1 MSKNQSFTDFKAY
14 FYSKVTD
21 FSLFDCA
28 EFNALKM
35 VLDGLRVDYA
45 SRGTIELDIFGPLWK
60 YDFLNFLKRVKAKTK
75 NPKQYSIAQ
84 IVQFKS
90 KKYLV
95 IDDGR
100 VALDAK
106 GMPHSYYFSTLMQS
120 INRADCLHITEKK
133 RHENSI
139 YDLNWEELTN
149 QFLLAPSN
157 ADEKQL
163 IIDLKIT
170 YNNIKKSNLF
180 SQKELLNIG
189 FSLQNFFYKY
199 KIWARLLTIVKPQK
213 MFCILHYH
221 TEGRTLAFRRK
232 GIEVIELQHGL
243 IATTDVFYVFPA
255 QTKSII
261 NKALFADQIWV
272 YGNYWKNVLEKGV
285 EYINK
290 IKVAG
295 YYLYDNF
302 TGYEHIEKE
311 IDTFAEGKKLI
322 IITTQTTLHKA
333 FIDYTLWLANNI
345 ASRNLPYKILVKTH
359 PLEKQEHYAIL
370 NHTKGV
376 KIMNQPLPVLF
387 KKVQLH
393 VTIYSTTLFDGA
405 RAGVPGFTLYNEQY
419 KDYINEIVQSGVAY
433 PLAQHENPIDLIDN
447 LKAVD
452 ASYYYS
458 DFKIQDL

>member
-1 MSKNQSFTDFKAY
+1 MSNTQSFTDFKAY
-14 FYSKVTD
+14 FYGKVTD
-21 FSLFDCA
+21 FTLFDCA
-28 EFNALKM
+28 DFNALKL

-45 SRGTIELDIFGPLWK
+45 GRGTVKLPIFGPLWK
-60 YDFLNFLKRVKAKTK
+60 YDFINALKLLKAKLK
-75 NPKQYSIAQ
+75 GEKKYSQAEIT
-84 IVQFKS
+84 QFKN

-100 VALDAK
+100 VALDAT
-106 GMPHSYYFSTLMQS
+106 GMPHSYYFTTLMQS
-120 INRADCLHITEKK
+120 LNRADCLHITERK
-133 RHENSI
+133 RNDKAV
-139 YDLNWEELTN
+139 YDLNWEYLTN
-149 QFLLAPSN
+149 QLLLAPSN
-157 ADEKQL
+157 SDEKKL
-163 IIDLKIT
+163 INDIKIT
-170 YNNIKKSNLF
+170 FNRIKKSKLF
-180 SQKELLNIG
+180 NEKELINIA

-199 KIWARLLTIVKPQK
+199 KIWARLLMIVHPQK

-232 GIEVIELQHGL
+232 GIQVIELQHGL
-243 IATTDVFYVFPA
+243 IATTDVFYVFPT
-255 QTKSII
+255 QTKSVI

-285 EYINK
+285 EYLNK

-302 TGYEHIEKE
+302 SGYEHIEKE
-311 IDTFAEGKKLI
+311 IDNFAEGKKLI

-333 FIDYTLWLANNI
+333 FIDYTLWLANDI
-345 ASRNLPYKILVKTH
+345 KTRNLPYKILVKTH

-370 NHTKGV
+370 HQTEGV
-376 KIMNQPLPVLF
+376 KMMNHPLPVLF

-405 RAGVPGFTLYNEQY
+405 RAGVPGFALYNEQY
-419 KDYINEIVQSGVAY
+419 KDYINEIIQSGVAY
-433 PLAQHENPIDLIDN
+433 PLAQNENPIDLIDK
-447 LKAVD
+447 LKMVD

-458 DFKIQDL
+458 EFKQVSN

>member
-45 SRGTIELDIFGPLWK
+45 SRGSIELHIFGPLWK
-60 YDFLNFLKRVKAKTK
+60 YDFLNFLKRVEAKAK
-75 NPKQYSIAQ
+75 NQKQYSIAQ
-84 IVQFKS
+84 IEQFKS

-106 GMPHSYYFSTLMQS
+106 GMPHSYYFTTLMQS
-120 INRADCLHITEKK
+120 LNRADCLHITEKK

-139 YDLNWEELTN
+139 FDLNWEQLTN

-163 IIDLKIT
+163 INELRIT

-180 SQKELLNIG
+180 NQKELLNIG

-199 KIWARLLTIVKPQK
+199 KIWARLLTMVNPQK

-302 TGYEHIEKE
+302 SGYEHIEKE

-322 IITTQTTLHKA
+322 IITTQTTLHK
-333 FIDYTLWLANNI
+333 
-345 ASRNLPYKILVKTH
+345 
-359 PLEKQEHYAIL
+359 
-370 NHTKGV
+370 
-376 KIMNQPLPVLF
+376 MNQPLPVLF

-393 VTIYSTTLFDGA
+393 VTIYSTRLFDGA
-405 RAGVPGFTLYNEQY
+405 RAGVPGFALYNEQY

-433 PLAQHENPIDLIDN
+433 PLAQHENPIDLINN

-458 DFKIQDL
+458 EFKLQAL